1 MIDAQDKS
9 IADRKRL
16 MVCSALQSLIE
27 LYRDKQQDAIA
38 EKFEKLRNNMW
49 RSCKT
54 AMVEMMGYGSRTN
67 QSSREYLFKALLGC
81 IIIL

>member
-38 EKFEKLRNNMW
+38 EKFEKLRNNM
-49 RSCKT
+49 
-54 AMVEMMGYGSRTN
+54 
-67 QSSREYLFKALLGC
+67 
-81 IIIL
+81 